1 MDSRNTELEPGYN
14 KTTWSVIKGKRLFN
28 RTSLLKKEAT
38 PGDTY
43 YVAMPSLSPNQVIV
57 PDTMNLTFKFVNSN
71 TKSRF
76 KNNLGRL
83 LCEGLNVQIGGEIV
97 YDNRGE
103 SIMEIY
109 KDLWKSESKRDGML
123 EYGVANENIRK
134 LMSGDDSATTSGK
147 ADDVLLEKNQKIL
160 KTKLGKILEGHGPYA
175 PYDMSDLE
183 YRIKLPEVS
192 KVMVAQTGQSV
203 GNYKLTDM
211 NLEFETIE
219 GEKLANEVKEGFNIG
234 RDLWYDYT
242 TLLKTL
248 EWRKDSTREV
258 IDIKIPHRS
267 MKSIVLLCTKKTPT
281 YALRKKT
288 RFLGDDH
295 FMCVRSAKQNFQ
307 PCVVVVF

>member
-1 MDSRNTELEPGYN
+1 MDSRNTELAPGYN

-28 RTSLLKKEAT
+28 TTSLLKKEAK

-109 KDLWKSESKRDGML
+109 KDLCKSESKREGML
-123 EYGVANENIRK
+123 QYDVANENIKK
-134 LMSGDDSATTSGK
+134 LMFGDDSTTTSGK

-160 KTKLGKILEGHGPYA
+160 CA
-175 PYDMSDLE
+175 
-183 YRIKLPEVS
+183 
-192 KVMVAQTGQSV
+192 
-203 GNYKLTDM
+203 
-211 NLEFETIE
+211 
-219 GEKLANEVKEGFNIG
+219 
-234 RDLWYDYT
+234 
-242 TLLKTL
+242 
-248 EWRKDSTREV
+248 
-258 IDIKIPHRS
+258 
-267 MKSIVLLCTKKTPT
+267 
-281 YALRKKT
+281 
-288 RFLGDDH
+288 
-295 FMCVRSAKQNFQ
+295 VRHER
-307 PCVVVVF
+307 PGI